1 MASEMSTSATTRT
14 ESDSMGTVEV
24 ASDRYWG
31 AQTERSL
38 HNFDIGRNTFVW
50 GRPMIKAL
58 GVLKKSAALANAELG
73 ELPQD
78 IADLIAQAAD
88 EVISGKLDDHFP
100 LVVFQTGSGT
110 QSNMNSN
117 EVISNRAIEL
127 AGGEMGTK
135 KPVHPNDHVNRGQSS
150 NDTFPTAMHI
160 AVVSELQAMYPRV
173 LQLRETLAK
182 KAAEYDDV
190 VMVGR
195 THLQDATPIRL
206 GQVISGWVAQI
217 DFALDGIRY
226 ADSRARELAIGG
238 TAVGTGLNAHPR
250 FGALAAQKISEETGI
265 EFTQADNLF
274 AALGAHDALV
284 LVSGSLRVLGDALMK
299 IANDVRWYAS
309 GPRNGIGELIIPEN
323 EPGSSIMPGKVNPT
337 QCEAMTMVAVQV
349 FGNDAAVGFAGSQGN
364 FQLNVFKPVM
374 AWNVLES
381 IRLLG
386 DACVSFDTNCAY
398 GIEPNREKIQENLDK
413 NLMQVTALNR
423 HIGYDKASKIAKNA
437 HHKGLSLRESALEL
451 GFVTPEEFEAWV
463 VPADMTH
470 PSAADE

>member
-1 MASEMSTSATTRT
+1 
-14 ESDSMGTVEV
+14 MGTIEV

-38 HNFDIGRNTFVW
+38 HNFDIGRETFVW
-50 GRPMIKAL
+50 GRPMVKAL
-58 GVLKKSAALANAELG
+58 GILKKSAALANAELG
-73 ELPQD
+73 ELPTD
-78 IADLIAQAAD
+78 IADLISKAGD
-88 EVISGKLDDHFP
+88 EVIAGDLDAEFP

-110 QSNMNSN
+110 QSNMNAN

-127 AGGEMGTK
+127 AGGRMGSKT
-135 KPVHPNDHVNRGQSS
+135 PVHPNDHVNRGQSS

-160 AVVSELQAMYPRV
+160 AVVSELAAMYPRV
-173 LQLRETLAK
+173 EQLRNTLDAK
-182 KAAEYDDV
+182 AGEYDDV

-217 DFALDGIRY
+217 DFALDGIRH
-226 ADSRARELAIGG
+226 ADTCARELAIGG

-250 FGALAAQKISEETGI
+250 FGALAAAKISEETGI
-265 EFTQADNLF
+265 AFRQADNLF
-274 AALGAHDALV
+274 AALSAHDALV
-284 LVSGSLRVLGDALMK
+284 QVSGALRVLGDALMK

-337 QCEAMTMVAVQV
+337 QCEAMTMVATKV
-349 FGNDAAVGFAGSQGN
+349 FGNDATVGFAGSQGN

-374 AWNVLES
+374 AWCVLES
-381 IRLLG
+381 IQLLG
-386 DACVSFDTNCAY
+386 DTCVSFDEHCAY
-398 GIEPNREKIQENLDK
+398 GIEPNRERIEHNLET

-423 HIGYDKASKIAKNA
+423 HIGYDKASRIAKNA

-451 GFVTPEEFEAWV
+451 GFVTSEEFDAWV